1 LTTHQAHAKDPS
13 TLSSL
18 HPAQPKELHY
28 RGAKNST
35 RLHGSH
41 FMTLRRPSKMP
52 ESGREYVAG
61 DPVNLI
67 DWKAYAR
74 SDKLIIR
81 EIRDEAT
88 ARILIGLDLSETMI
102 WPTEKFGGLQPP
114 TKAEVATRLALN
126 LAHVH
131 LRMGDLVEIWAVTD
145 PHTRVP
151 SLVTKPRS
159 PSDVV
164 TGFNRMHHA
173 GFGIEAIISEFGPAE
188 PEDRP
193 RDCAFWIG
201 DTLSNADFGNFLA
214 RGRRAFLLHT
224 LSSLELQIDWIEND
238 TSYFD
243 EGMGKKEYQGQVL
256 RNRDNYV
263 KHLANWR
270 AKLERRMHK
279 SGGEYLTVSDQ
290 TAIAQYHM
298 TLSQFLAS
306 ARTG

>member
-1 LTTHQAHAKDPS
+1 MSTHQAHSKDPS

-61 DPVNLI
+61 DQVNLI

-74 SDKLIIR
+74 SDKLVIR

-88 ARILIGLDLSETMI
+88 ARILIGLDLSETMN
-102 WPTEKFGGLQPP
+102 WPVEKYTPELPV

-145 PHTRVP
+145 PKTKVP

-164 TGFNRMHHA
+164 TGFNRMHDA
-173 GFGIEAIISEFGPAE
+173 RFQVEAIVAEFGPAE

-193 RDCAFWIG
+193 RDCAFWVG
-201 DTLSNADFGNFLA
+201 DTLSGADFNAFLK
-214 RGRRAFLLHT
+214 RGKRAFLLHV
-224 LSSLELQIDWIEND
+224 LSSLELGIGWIDGD

-243 EGMGKKEYQGQVL
+243 EGLGRKEYQGQVL
-256 RNRDNYV
+256 RHRDNYQ
-263 KHLANWR
+263 KHLTHWR
-270 AKLERRMHK
+270 TMLEQKMHK
-279 SGGEYLTVSDQ
+279 GGGEYLTVSDA
-290 TAIAQYHM
+290 TKVAQYHL
-298 TLSQFLAS
+298 TLSNFLAS